1 MNRSLAFAFA
11 ALIVV
16 AAPARG
22 GIIPNTGI
30 TGPDDPN
37 WSVQWGLVAGGGTAN
52 VDFGTEANAPLVT
65 SIPSPP
71 WQPNVA
77 GNNWIGVNSSATIAS
92 TGDGAHRY
100 IYVFST
106 PITAPGPEVL
116 TGALGYDNFF
126 MGAFI
131 GGSFDPGSGTF
142 TPGTEFLSPT
152 QLLGAGN
159 EDKSGFCRDGDGF
172 LPSSSFPTCTI
183 DFSVTLP
190 TGTSTLF
197 FVIEGDGAT
206 DGFIL
211 NQQGVDTGVGTIPEP
226 GSLALIESALALGW
240 LARRRKAN

>member
-1 MNRSLAFAFA
+1 MKVSLPVAFVTAIVTA
-11 ALIVV
+11 AS
-16 AAPARG
+16 ANAD
-22 GIIPNTGI
+22 IIPNTGI
-30 TGPDDPN
+30 SGPDDPN

-52 VDFGTEANAPLVT
+52 VDFGTEVNAPLVT

-77 GNNWIGVNSSATIAS
+77 GNNWIGVNSRATVAS
-92 TGDGAHRY
+92 IGDGAHRD

-106 PITAPGPEVL
+106 TITTPSAEVL

-131 GGSFDPGSGTF
+131 GGNFVPSTGTF

-159 EDKSGFCRDGDGF
+159 ENKSGFCRSTDGF
-172 LPSSSFPTCTI
+172 LPDSSFPTCTI

-190 TGTSTLF
+190 AGTSTLN

-211 NQQGVDTGVGTIPEP
+211 NQQGVSLNVPEP
-226 GSLALIESALALGW
+226 ATLGLLGLAFAGIG
-240 LARRRKAN
+240 LARRRKLN